1 MNLADKNMANQ
12 LIKDIRLA
20 KIVNENEN
28 YNARLYEAY
37 LRVKELNI
45 TSKEEFLARKKES
58 GIGTFY
64 FEEIMYYDRIQD
76 YDYKKLV
83 TTGWDTIHDLTE
95 AIIKA
100 PDIGDRLAS
109 YGTLGKTKKL

>member
-12 LIKDIRLA
+12 LIRDIRLA
-20 KIVNENEN
+20 KIVKENEN

-45 TSKEEFLARKKES
+45 NTKDEFTARKKES
-58 GIGTFY
+58 GIGTFS
-64 FEEIMYYDRIQD
+64 FEEIMFYDRILD
-76 YDYKKLV
+76 LDYKKLV

-95 AIIKA
+95 AIIKT

-109 YGTLGKTKKL
+109 YGTLGKTNKK